1 MHMRPLSLPALPVL
15 LASFFL
21 SACVSQP
28 VIPEDTSYQTTATA
42 IPIAEHWQ
50 EQPATA
56 DFDDVWPRLLD
67 NFGLQLELDNP
78 RLKEQRDW
86 FVKHPT
92 YMERVT
98 QRAEPYIY
106 YIAEQIEA
114 RQMPGEVALLPIVE
128 SAFDPFAYSHGRA
141 SGVWQFI
148 PSTGKYFGLQ
158 QDWWYDGRRDIR
170 AATNAALDYL
180 SNLANQFDG
189 DWQLALASYNSG
201 AGTVRRA
208 IRRNQQAGKPTD
220 FWSLDLPQETQAYV
234 PKLLALAQLLKYPE
248 KYNIPFSPVSNTPF
262 FSVVDTGGQI
272 DLAQVAEMSDTDLEA
287 IYRLNPGFNRWA
299 TRPDGPHQVLVP
311 VDKRQEL
318 QLALADL
325 PPSKRLQWHRYT
337 VKSGDNLQL
346 ISRTYRTTPD
356 VIKEANNLHNS
367 TIRVGQ
373 ILLIPAALKNQEAYS
388 QSLSQRL
395 DRTRAQRQPGN
406 TSKVSYSVHPG
417 DTFWEI
423 GRKYGVTARDIAHW
437 NGMAPG
443 DPLSVGQKLT
453 VWVPQGK
460 NTAARSARE
469 EIRKVTYSV
478 RSGDSLA
485 SIAGRFR
492 VSIADIRKWNPNDT
506 RNKYLYPGQKLLLH
520 VNVVR

>member
-1 MHMRPLSLPALPVL
+1 MRPLSLPALPVL

-189 DWQLALASYNSG
+189 DWQLALASSCHSSQPASRQTYG
-201 AGTVRRA
+201 
-208 IRRNQQAGKPTD
+208 
-220 FWSLDLPQETQAYV
+220 
-234 PKLLALAQLLKYPE
+234 LL
-248 KYNIPFSPVSNTPF
+248 V
-262 FSVVDTGGQI
+262 TG
-272 DLAQVAEMSDTDLEA
+272 S
-287 IYRLNPGFNRWA
+287 A
-299 TRPDGPHQVLVP
+299 TRNTSLCAQII
-311 VDKRQEL
+311 
-318 QLALADL
+318 
-325 PPSKRLQWHRYT
+325 S
-337 VKSGDNLQL
+337 SG
-346 ISRTYRTTPD
+346 
-356 VIKEANNLHNS
+356 
-367 TIRVGQ
+367 
-373 ILLIPAALKNQEAYS
+373 PAAQIPGKVQYPV
-388 QSLSQRL
+388 
-395 DRTRAQRQPGN
+395 QPG
-406 TSKVSYSVHPG
+406 
-417 DTFWEI
+417 
-423 GRKYGVTARDIAHW
+423 
-437 NGMAPG
+437 
-443 DPLSVGQKLT
+443 Q
-453 VWVPQGK
+453 
-460 NTAARSARE
+460 
-469 EIRKVTYSV
+469 
-478 RSGDSLA
+478 
-485 SIAGRFR
+485 
-492 VSIADIRKWNPNDT
+492 
-506 RNKYLYPGQKLLLH
+506 
-520 VNVVR
+520 